1 MKIYCLSGLGAD
13 EKAFKYIQPQGVEL
27 IHLKWIDPKK
37 GETLESYAG
46 RMFEEYIHD
55 EEYYLMGLSFGGML
69 AQEFSKIR
77 KPKKLFLIS
86 TIDNKNQLSSLF
98 KAIGYSKLY
107 RLIPNRSLTSTNKI
121 TRYIFGTQDHRVD
134 EIFDQ
139 IQADGDPQYIRWA
152 MSAILK
158 WRNISTVE
166 GIRIHGDNDKLLP
179 IRSNIKYL
187 IKGGGHLMLI
197 DHGEEVTKII
207 EENLKE

>member
-13 EKAFKYIQPQGVEL
+13 EKAFKYIQPKGVEL

-37 GETLESYAG
+37 DESLESYAR
-46 RMFEEYIHD
+46 RMFEEYIPN

-86 TIDNKNQLSSLF
+86 TINNRSQLGTFYRALGF
-98 KAIGYSKLY
+98 FKLY
-107 RLIPNRSLTSTNKI
+107 QLIPNRSLTSTSKL
-121 TRYIFGTQDHRVD
+121 TRYIFGTQDARVD
-134 EIFDQ
+134 GIFKQ
-139 IQADGDPQYIRWA
+139 IQADGDPNYIRWA
-152 MSAILK
+152 MSAILN
-158 WRNISTVE
+158 WYNNSIIE

-179 IRSNIKYL
+179 YRNNIDYR

-197 DHGEEVTKII
+197 DYGAEVTKII